1 MYVDR
6 PTPLLAQNDRR
17 RVGKMGA
24 QKAPAAAHG
33 RAGGHFP
40 AAGNQKVGGWHVGD
54 KRNDRVRARRQR
66 IRKAFLESKTER
78 LKAILRNDLR
88 RGLQALGFRVFPLMT
103 LSRAGA
109 DF

>member
-40 AAGNQKVGGWHVGD
+40 AAGNQKVGGIVAGWSGQQ
-54 KRNDRVRARRQR
+54 RAEF
-66 IRKAFLESKTER
+66 IL
-78 LKAILRNDLR
+78 AI
-88 RGLQALGFRVFPLMT
+88 P
-103 LSRAGA
+103 RA
-109 DF
+109 